1 MKKRRKLSFEDLVLE
16 NKNELLKDMK
26 ALERIE
32 RKLEERHLEKAE

>member
-32 RKLEERHLEKAE
+32 SKLEKRHLEKAE